1 MVRTRSLRPQS
12 ARHRVDHGTICG
24 RSCANSGHHKPL
36 CACVD
41 RTFVNPNSSGRLPEN
56 LEPAPRPALDKF
68 CPFANTPSDIL
79 ISLVGNWNHR
89 TNARLAS
96 QPSEL
101 CPKQQLGI
109 NAVRLRAAHTTID
122 WYAGRL
128 DNVHFHL
135 MPRKP
140 SREPEA

>member
-1 MVRTRSLRPQS
+1 MMSIPEQWV
-12 ARHRVDHGTICG
+12 VI
-24 RSCANSGHHKPL
+24 GHTKR
-36 CACVD
+36 CQ
-41 RTFVNPNSSGRLPEN
+41 NSSDPVGQTD
-56 LEPAPRPALDKF
+56 ALRDKF
-68 CPFANTPSDIL
+68 CPFANTPSGIL

-96 QPSEL
+96 QPSEQ